1 MFKVFIF
8 NGYGFIAETRVL
20 ADYAGVRA
28 FFGRVPTFGVP
39 VAVNDG
45 TAVVGGRCSS

>member
-28 FFGRVPTFGVP
+28 FFWARADFW
-39 VAVNDG
+39 G
-45 TAVVGGRCSS
+45 TGGGE

>member
-28 FFGRVPTFGVP
+28 FFGRVPTFGVDKM
-39 VAVNDG
+39 VLFYWVLD
-45 TAVVGGRCSS
+45 

>member
-20 ADYAGVRA
+20 ADYAGVRGVFLGA
-28 FFGRVPTFGVP
+28 CPTLGVP

-45 TAVVGGRCSS
+45 TAVVGRAV